1 MDLLAIIK
9 NRINAEQRRQEAPK
23 ALQHSLE
30 QTIPPQPEKY
40 VIPYIN
46 NNGDLIIPFEADP
59 KYFYWKGGQALEST
73 LNELNVSGALWIK
86 YSSKLARNN

>member
-9 NRINAEQRRQEAPK
+9 NRINAEQRSQKAPE

-30 QTIPPQPEKY
+30 QTIPPQSEKY

-73 LNELNVSGALWIK
+73 LNELNPSDAVWNR